1 MADRQVLL
9 PEAPAMRIDVKELLR
24 EPIGAQAQMG
34 FDLGFQRLSDELVV
48 HGIRGRLKLL
58 RIEEGILVQG
68 VLAVTVD
75 LECGRC
81 LRPVTQVIDVE
92 LDEQFVSS
100 LTYKPGDD
108 QVFAIDADHHI
119 DLKPVLHDVV
129 TVSMPIRVL
138 CRPGCQGLCPSCGK
152 DLNEGPCDC
161 QADDVDPRLAELRA
175 FIE

>member
-1 MADRQVLL
+1 
-9 PEAPAMRIDVKELLR
+9 MRIDVVELLR

-34 FDLGFQRLSDELVV
+34 FDLGFLRLSDELAV
-48 HGIRGRLKLL
+48 HDIHGRLKLL
-58 RIEEGILVQG
+58 RIEDGILVQG
-68 VLAVTVD
+68 VLTVALD

-81 LRPVTQVIDVE
+81 LRPVTQAIDVE

-138 CRPGCQGLCPSCGK
+138 CRPGCQGLCPSCGQ

-175 FIE
+175 FIEKVE